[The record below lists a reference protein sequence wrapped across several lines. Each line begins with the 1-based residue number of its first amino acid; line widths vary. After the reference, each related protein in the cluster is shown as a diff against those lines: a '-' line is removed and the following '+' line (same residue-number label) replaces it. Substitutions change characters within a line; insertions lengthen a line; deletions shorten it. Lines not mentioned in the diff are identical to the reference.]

1 MAPVVPDRLPAML
14 FLAALVHGILIIGVT
29 FNAAITDQFADAI
42 SLEVTIVADPDQQI
56 DRPDEAAYLAQASQ
70 EGGGNITDQIR
81 PSAPLQSAM
90 PVDNQGSEDGTAL
103 SDAQAHQRSADEV
116 LATDNP
122 SDRQVAIDPRTEPQ
136 PEDSIAVA
144 MEAGSEITLPLPQ
157 EDKASFLLTDDDP
170 QQLII
175 SADTRESVAAAYLDS
190 WKRRIEAVGAA
201 YLPELGDNRRP
212 DRQPHAARANR
223 RIRRASRSCRQQMQA
238 APRCSIS
245 HRSTS
250 SSVHRPSMSFPSQ
263 WRTNTTLSPSNTSS
277 CSRSN
282 LYAATDGPILSI
294 CKRHDSLTNQLL
306 IAMPGM
312 LDPNFST
319 TVTLICE
326 HNDEGA
332 LGIVINR
339 PTTLKLGGL
348 FEQLCR

>member
-1 MAPVVPDRLPAML
+1 MANPAISVDPLDELRLMAPVVPDRLPAML

-29 FNAAITDQFADAI
+29 FNATLTDQFADAI

-103 SDAQAHQRSADEV
+103 SDAQAHERSADEV
-116 LATDNP
+116 LATENS

-144 MEAGSEITLPLPQ
+144 MEAGSDVTLPLPQ

-175 SADTRESVAAAYLDS
+175 SADTRESVAAVYLDS

-201 YLPELGDNRRP
+201 YLPELGEIEDLTGSP
-212 DRQPHAARANR
+212 TLLV
-223 RIRRASRSCRQQMQA
+223 RIAESGELIEASVSRTSGSALLDLASVDIIQRASPFDEFP
-238 APRCSIS
+238 APMADES
-245 HRSTS
+245 
-250 SSVHRPSMSFPSQ
+250 
-263 WRTNTTLSPSNTSS
+263 
-277 CSRSN
+277 
-282 LYAATDGPILSI
+282 D
-294 CKRHDSLTNQLL
+294 
-306 IAMPGM
+306 
-312 LDPNFST
+312 
-319 TVTLICE
+319 TVAFE
-326 HNDEGA
+326 Y
-332 LGIVINR
+332 
-339 PTTLKLGGL
+339 KFL
-348 FEQLCR
+348 FTEQLVRSD